1 MFSRMFSWSFVV
13 AACLAGLFPAQSRG
27 EEEAA
32 QSGAIAVKV
41 PASSLLMARQE
52 TGETRLDRSF
62 SNAELS
68 IGGKKYATGIGTHA
82 TSMIPLPV
90 PENPKVLRLEGACG
104 IDDGADGDGSV
115 EFRVMSGSEVLWS
128 SGVMKRGMAA
138 KKFSIPVA
146 ENGIRHLYL
155 MADRVDN
162 NSYDHADWVDLAWK
176 TGGRGHGMKGS
187 VVNASEFGMVP
198 GVRKDQGPALRA
210 AVSALRRQGGGVLNL
225 PRGIYH
231 FYPEGA
237 LNMSFHISNHDQPLI
252 HPVCVPLAD
261 LRNVRVEGNGSLF
274 LFHGKVVPLL
284 VMDSENVSV
293 NRLSVDYERS
303 WCTEARVVKTD
314 DRFTEVEIDKKAY
327 PYEIRNNRFVFQ
339 GKGWEEGM
347 GSCMAFEKGTG
358 HIIAN
363 TSDIGWNGHVESLGG
378 SRLRLDWNLRQKG
391 IKPGDTLV
399 LRNYN
404 RPHPGCVVYRA
415 RKTSLNDVSLHQ
427 SSGMALL
434 VQRSEDFHMKG
445 GGVMVRK
452 GTGRVHTAGADATH
466 FSNTRGAIV
475 VEKALFEGM
484 MDDAI
489 NVHSTCLGVMEV
501 VDGHTLK
508 CKYMHRQAVG
518 FEVFLPGE
526 KIRFIN
532 GPTLEP
538 GGTATV
544 KTAVKKSSS
553 ELVITVEEP
562 LPPSVRAGDAVENA
576 DFYPSVVFRD
586 NIVRN
591 NRARGSLFTTPER
604 VLVEG
609 NLFDHS
615 SGSAILLAGDAQ
627 GWYESGACHEV
638 VIRKNTFINNLT
650 SRYQFTN
657 AIISIY
663 PEVKQ
668 LDRQRDYYHRNV
680 LIENNVFKTFD
691 VPLLF
696 AISTDNLKF
705 INNKVIYNDEFKG
718 WGQKP
723 FQFRRCANILI
734 KDNKVLL
741 PAHGPLR
748 TASWKIP
755 HQIRSALV
763 DKFFILRNIRI
774 NNIFLRIAYPVATY
788 FPKIK
793 TSITFQSY
801 RDKKKKQI
809 YFHIYLLIFIW
820 ICDFFL

>member
-13 AACLAGLFPAQSRG
+13 AACLAGLFPAQSQG
-27 EEEAA
+27 EEKAA
-32 QSGAIAVKV
+32 QSGTIAVKV
-41 PASSLLMARQE
+41 PASSLLMTRQE

-62 SNAELS
+62 SNAGLS

-128 SGVMKRGMAA
+128 SGVMRRGMAA

-176 TGGRGHGMKGS
+176 TTGSGQGMKGA

-210 AVSALRRQGGGVLNL
+210 AVSALRRQGGGVLNI

-284 VMDSENVSV
+284 VMDSENVSI

-363 TSDIGWNGHVESLGG
+363 TSDIGWNGHVEPLGG
-378 SRLRLDWNLRQKG
+378 SRLRLSWNLRQKG

-466 FSNTRGAIV
+466 FSNTRGGIV

-501 VDGHTLK
+501 VDSHTLK

-544 KTAVKKSSS
+544 KTAVKKNSA
-553 ELVITVEEP
+553 EMVITVEEP
-562 LPPSVRAGDAVENA
+562 LPSSVRAGDAVENA
-576 DFYPSVVFRD
+576 DFYPSVVFRN

-615 SGSAILLAGDAQ
+615 SGSAILLAGD
-627 GWYESGACHEV
+627 ESGACHEV

-734 KDNKVLL
+734 KDNKVL
-741 PAHGPLR
+741 PPR
-748 TASWKIP
+748 TWTLEDCKLENTPSD
-755 HQIRSALV
+755 QVR
-763 DKFFILRNIRI
+763 FGG
-774 NNIFLRIAYPVATY
+774 
-788 FPKIK
+788 
-793 TSITFQSY
+793 
-801 RDKKKKQI
+801 
-809 YFHIYLLIFIW
+809 
-820 ICDFFL
+820 

>member
-1 MFSRMFSWSFVV
+1 M
-13 AACLAGLFPAQSRG
+13 AGLFPAQSRG

-32 QSGAIAVKV
+32 QSGTIAVKV

-62 SNAELS
+62 SNAGLS

-128 SGVMKRGMAA
+128 SGVMRRGMAA

-176 TGGRGHGMKGS
+176 TAGSGQGMKGA

-210 AVSALRRQGGGVLNL
+210 AVSALRRQGGGVLNI

-284 VMDSENVSV
+284 VMDSENVSI

-363 TSDIGWNGHVESLGG
+363 TSDIGWNGHVEPLGG
-378 SRLRLDWNLRQKG
+378 RRLRLSWHLRQKG
-391 IKPGDTLV
+391 INPGDTMV

-466 FSNTRGAIV
+466 FSNTRGGIV

-501 VDGHTLK
+501 VDRHTLK

-544 KTAVKKSSS
+544 KTAVKKNSA
-553 ELVITVEEP
+553 EMVITVEEP
-562 LPPSVRAGDAVENA
+562 LPSSVRAGDAVENA
-576 DFYPSVVFRD
+576 DFAPCVGFRQRSG
-586 NIVRN
+586 RN
-591 NRARGSLFTTPER
+591 NNAIRSLCTTQKR

-723 FQFRRCANILI
+723 FQFR
-734 KDNKVLL
+734 
-741 PAHGPLR
+741 
-748 TASWKIP
+748 
-755 HQIRSALV
+755 
-763 DKFFILRNIRI
+763 
-774 NNIFLRIAYPVATY
+774 
-788 FPKIK
+788 
-793 TSITFQSY
+793 
-801 RDKKKKQI
+801 
-809 YFHIYLLIFIW
+809 
-820 ICDFFL
+820 